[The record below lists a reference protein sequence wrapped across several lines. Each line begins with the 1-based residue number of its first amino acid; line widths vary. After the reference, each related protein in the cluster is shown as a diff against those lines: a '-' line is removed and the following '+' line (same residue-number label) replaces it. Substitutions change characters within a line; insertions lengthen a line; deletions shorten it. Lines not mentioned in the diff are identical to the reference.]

1 MVFGVTS
8 IRMVAE
14 IAFLYVL
21 WKETIINEG
30 YSFISLDEFEG

>member
-1 MVFGVTS
+1 MAFWVTS

-30 YSFISLDEFEG
+30 